1 MNRLFLLL
9 LTVLSCSV
17 FAHEYDPDVG
27 EEINEVCAGCH
38 GEFGQGGKQGKYPR
52 LAGLPKNYIFREL
65 QLFRNRHRPNMDM
78 IEYIDDRQ
86 MPDDDAWDIAQ
97 YLSEIKLKTKLPPAD
112 IHAPG
117 FDAYQR
123 LLDSKH
129 LMQVPLYRKGNIKRG
144 KKLFNR
150 ECKGCHGREGVG
162 KGDVPMLS
170 GQYTQYLKKQ
180 IEHYEKKIRIHDASD
195 PDEDFFKDF
204 SEQEL
209 DDIWAYLSI
218 VDD

>member
-1 MNRLFLLL
+1 MKYLQILFLFFL
-9 LTVLSCSV
+9 CAFV

-52 LAGLPKNYIFREL
+52 LAGLPKNYIFKEL
-65 QLFRNRHRPNMDM
+65 QLFRNRHRPNMAM
-78 IEYIDDRQ
+78 IEYVDDRQ

-97 YLSEIKLKTKLPPAD
+97 YLSEIKLQTKLPPVD

-123 LLDSKH
+123 LLDSKR
-129 LMQVPLYRKGNIKRG
+129 LMQVPRYRKGDIKRG

-150 ECKGCHGREGVG
+150 ECKSCHGREGVG
-162 KGDVPMLS
+162 KKDVPMIS
-170 GQYTQYLKKQ
+170 GQYTQYLKRQ
-180 IEHYEKKIRIHDASD
+180 IEQYKNKARIHDASD
-195 PDEDFFKDF
+195 PDDNFFSDFT
-204 SEQEL
+204 EQEL